1 MLLWLHLKNVPQP
14 KVNTNFNCR
23 PGGMSDSDEDSCSD
37 DSDYGYGD
45 YNSVQ
50 PREPA
55 PPQVIYNA
63 YIYIYVLFINHV

>member
-1 MLLWLHLKNVPQP
+1 
-14 KVNTNFNCR
+14 
-23 PGGMSDSDEDSCSD
+23 MSDSDEDSYSD

-45 YNSVQ
+45 YNNVQ

-63 YIYIYVLFINHV
+63 YNVFCSLIIFIIYNF